1 MYRVLCF
8 SEPSLS
14 PPMTAFQPADKNGL
28 LLDLWTSQSSANA
41 RPCTQSPL
49 WSSNPL
55 QQSRYFLAPMARDPT
70 FDYAVSLLPNDLLQN
85 DVVLP
90 KLTEENL
97 KLSSYHH
104 SGRSSFSELDDDVF
118 SLQKSVPEAHSAQSS
133 DSGHAKKHEHTRRK
147 HKSTTNT
154 QLYKTELCASY
165 MKMGVCP
172 YGGKCQFAH
181 GNDELKQV
189 SRPPKWRSK
198 PCVNWAKYGAC
209 RYGNRCCFKHE

>member
-1 MYRVLCF
+1 
-8 SEPSLS
+8 
-14 PPMTAFQPADKNGL
+14 
-28 LLDLWTSQSSANA
+28 
-41 RPCTQSPL
+41 
-49 WSSNPL
+49 
-55 QQSRYFLAPMARDPT
+55 MARDPT

-85 DVVLP
+85 DVILP

-97 KLSSYHH
+97 KLSNYHH

-118 SLQKSVPEAHSAQSS
+118 SLQKSVPEAHSTESS
-133 DSGHAKKHEHTRRK
+133 DTH
-147 HKSTTNT
+147 
-154 QLYKTELCASY
+154 LYKTELCASY

-181 GNDELKQV
+181 GTEELKQV